1 MAKFY
6 GKVGYAITA
15 ETKPGVFMPQ
25 MTELEYSGDV
35 IRNTSR
41 WTSSNESTNDNLV
54 LNNLI
59 SIIADPFANQNFH
72 KMRYV
77 EYMGSLWE
85 ITNVDASQRPRL
97 VLTMG
102 GVYNGKQ
109 ATTAS
114 KA

>member
-6 GKVGYAITA
+6 GKVGYAVTTETA
-15 ETKPGVFMPQ
+15 PGVWKPQ
-25 MTELEYSGDV
+25 IVEFPYSGDV
-35 IRNTSR
+35 IRNTSK
-41 WTSSNESTNDNLV
+41 WTPSSESTNDNLST
-54 LNNLI
+54 NNLI
-59 SIIADPFANQNFH
+59 SIIADPFANQNFQN
-72 KMRYV
+72 MRYI
-77 EYMGSLWE
+77 EFMGGLWK
-85 ITNVDASQRPRL
+85 ITNVDVQRPRL

>member
-6 GKVGYAITA
+6 GKIGFAVREETA
-15 ETKPGVFMPQ
+15 PGVWKAKITDVP
-25 MTELEYSGDV
+25 YSGDV
-35 IRNTSR
+35 IKNASRNVPSTV
-41 WTSSNESTNDNLV
+41 STNDNLV
-54 LNNLI
+54 LSNQI
-59 SIIADPFANQNFH
+59 SIISDPFATQNFH

-85 ITNVDASQRPRL
+85 ITNVDVQYPRL

-109 ATTAS
+109 TNTAS